1 MSQVRTIPIEQ
12 DHSDYGLFDRLY
24 ILKDKLIANSRFQ
37 NTVAKIPFLRGI
49 AKKRA
54 NQLFDVMAG
63 FVYTQILLA
72 CIRLNIFNQLKDGPL
87 TLEAIKNECGL
98 ERAPLKQL
106 LDAAVSIHLLEIRAN
121 HRYGLGKLGAPLVG
135 NSALAAMIEHHSV
148 LYEDLRDPLLLLS
161 GKLKSKKLEKFWPY
175 VSNDLEDQE
184 SLKDQERVKDYSD
197 LMSASLPL
205 VADQVLG
212 AYDFSRHRCLL
223 DIGGGQGTFLK
234 RVHLQSPQ
242 LERMLFDLPGVAN
255 LAELNFSA
263 SSENQSI
270 KVFGGD
276 FFKDELPS
284 GADLITLIRVIFDH
298 DDERVKILLRSI
310 FRALSPG
317 GKLLIAEPMAETPDH
332 PPMGHAYFGFYLM
345 AMGRGRP
352 RTVEEIGQLALEAGF
367 KSVEILP
374 SDMPI
379 NAQVLLISS

>member
-121 HRYGLGKLGAPLVG
+121 HKYGLGKLGAPLVG

>member
-367 KSVEILP
+367 KRVEILP

>member
-367 KSVEILP
+367 KRVEILP

-379 NAQVLLISS
+379 NAQVLLISA

>member
-1 MSQVRTIPIEQ
+1 VSQVRTIPIEQ

>member
-24 ILKDKLIANSRFQ
+24 IYKDKLIANSRFQ

-87 TLEAIKNECGL
+87 TLESIKNECGL

-121 HRYGLGKLGAPLVG
+121 HKYGLGKLGAPLVG

>member
-1 MSQVRTIPIEQ
+1 MPQARTIPIEHDQ
-12 DHSDYGLFDRLY
+12 SEYGLWDRLF
-24 ILKDKLIANSRFQ
+24 IFKDKLIANSRFQ
-37 NTVAKIPFLRGI
+37 NIVAKIPFLKRI

-63 FVYTQILLA
+63 FVYSQILLA
-72 CIRLNIFNQLKDGPL
+72 CMRLNIFYHLKNGPL

-98 ERAPLKQL
+98 EQEPLKKL
-106 LDAAVSIHLLEIRAN
+106 LDAAVSIDLLEIRSN
-121 HRYGLGKLGAPLVG
+121 QKFGLGILGAPLVG
-135 NSALAAMIEHHSV
+135 NSALEAMIEHHTV

-184 SLKDQERVKDYSD
+184 SLKDQDRVKGYSD
-197 LMSASLPL
+197 LMSTSLPL
-205 VADQVLG
+205 VADQVVS
-212 AYDFSRHRCLL
+212 AYDFSKHRCLL
-223 DIGGGQGTFLK
+223 DVGGGQGTFLK

-242 LERMLFDLPGVAN
+242 LERMLFDLPGVVN
-255 LAELNFSA
+255 LA
-263 SSENQSI
+263 SENCLANSEDQSI

-276 FFKDELPS
+276 FFKDDLPS

-310 FRALSPG
+310 FKALPTG
-317 GKLLIAEPMAETPDH
+317 GKLLIAEPMAETPEH
-332 PPMGHAYFGFYLM
+332 PRMGHAYFGFYLL

-352 RTVEEIGQLALEAGF
+352 RTVEEISLLALQAGF
-367 KSVEILP
+367 KHIAILH

-379 NAQVLLISS
+379 NTQVLLLSA

>member
-1 MSQVRTIPIEQ
+1 VSQVRTIPIEQ

-24 ILKDKLIANSRFQ
+24 ILKDKLIANSQFQ

-121 HRYGLGKLGAPLVG
+121 HKYGLGKLGAPLVG

>member
-1 MSQVRTIPIEQ
+1 VSQVRTIPIEQ

-367 KSVEILP
+367 KRVEILP

-379 NAQVLLISS
+379 NAQVLLISA

>member
-24 ILKDKLIANSRFQ
+24 ILKDKLIANSQFQ

>member
-1 MSQVRTIPIEQ
+1 
-12 DHSDYGLFDRLY
+12 
-24 ILKDKLIANSRFQ
+24 
-37 NTVAKIPFLRGI
+37 
-49 AKKRA
+49 
-54 NQLFDVMAG
+54 MAG

-205 VADQVLG
+205 VADRVLG

>member
-1 MSQVRTIPIEQ
+1 VSQVRTIPLEQ
-12 DHSDYGLFDRLY
+12 DQSDYGLLDRLH
-24 ILKDKLIANSRFQ
+24 IHKDKLIANSRFQ
-37 NTVAKIPFLRGI
+37 NTVAKIPFLRSI

-63 FVYTQILLA
+63 FVYSQILLA
-72 CIRLNIFNQLKDGPL
+72 CIRLNIFNYLKDGPL

-106 LDAAVSIHLLEIRAN
+106 LDAAVSIHLLEIRTN
-121 HRYGLGKLGAPLVG
+121 HRYGLGKLGAPLVE

-184 SLKDQERVKDYSD
+184 SLKDQDRVKDYSD

-212 AYDFSRHRCLL
+212 AYDFSRHHCLL

-234 RVHLQSPQ
+234 RVHLQSPR

-255 LAELNFSA
+255 LAAENFSA
-263 SSENQSI
+263 NSENQSI

-298 DDERVKILLRSI
+298 DDERVKILLGSI

-352 RTVEEIGQLALEAGF
+352 RTVDEIGQLALQAGF

-379 NAQVLLISS
+379 NAQVLLIST

>member
-37 NTVAKIPFLRGI
+37 NTVAKIPFLRGT

-106 LDAAVSIHLLEIRAN
+106 LDAAVSIHLLEIRTN

-135 NSALAAMIEHHSV
+135 NSPLAAMIEHHSV

>member
-24 ILKDKLIANSRFQ
+24 IYKDKLIANSQFQ

-352 RTVEEIGQLALEAGF
+352 RKVEEIGQLALEAGF
-367 KSVEILP
+367 KRVEILP

-379 NAQVLLISS
+379 NAQVLLISA

>member
-24 ILKDKLIANSRFQ
+24 IYKDKLIANSQFQ

-106 LDAAVSIHLLEIRAN
+106 LDAAVSIHLLEIRTN